1 MARALA
7 PAASLSPL
15 GLALLAALVVL
26 WGVNWPVMKL
36 ALGEIPPW
44 TFRVVCL
51 AVGGLGLLG
60 VARLTGEPVPVPRGR
75 WRPLVFLS
83 LINVTGWHICSAYGL
98 LYIQSGRAAI
108 IAYTMPLW
116 ASILAVFVLGERLE
130 PRRVA
135 GLGLG
140 MVALA
145 VLIGPDLAGFGAA
158 PLGAAFMLGCAL
170 FWATGTVFLKRVEWN
185 MPVTAL
191 TGWQLLI
198 GGAPVALGWLVLEAW
213 PDLSGISAAAW
224 LALAYASTVAM
235 IFCFCAYIKLVTM
248 LPASVASTSTLGVP
262 VVGVFS
268 SALML
273 GEPIGPA
280 EIAALALVLAGLS
293 LVLLPRTAAAGPA
306 AARR

>member
-1 MARALA
+1 MARAVA
-7 PAASLSPL
+7 PASAAALPPL

-44 TFRVVCL
+44 TFRTICL
-51 AVGGLGLLG
+51 GVGGSGLL
-60 VARLTGEPVPVPRGR
+60 AIAALTGERVAVPRGR
-75 WRPLVFLS
+75 WRPLLLVA
-83 LINVTGWHICSAYGL
+83 LINVTGWHLCSAYGL
-98 LYIQSGRAAI
+98 LHIESGRAAI

-116 ASILAVFVLGERLE
+116 ASILAVWVLGERLE
-130 PRRVA
+130 PRRLL

-145 VLIGPDLAGFGAA
+145 VLVGPALSGFGAA
-158 PLGAAFMLGCAL
+158 PLGALFMLGSAL
-170 FWATGTVFLKRVEWN
+170 FWAAGTVLLKRFDWGR

-198 GGAPVALGWLVLEAW
+198 GGAPVALGWLAFEAW
-213 PDLSGISAAAW
+213 PDLGGVSTAAW
-224 LALAYASTVAM
+224 LAVAYAATVAM
-235 IFCFCAYIKLVTM
+235 IFCFCGFIKLITL
-248 LPASVASTSTLGVP
+248 LPASVAATSTLGVP

-273 GEPIGPA
+273 GEPIGMG
-280 EIAALALVLAGLS
+280 EIAALVLVLAGLS
-293 LVLLPRTAAAGPA
+293 LVLLPRSSTTG
-306 AARR
+306 